1 MSEGE
6 IQDAVRLALAEV
18 PGLVL
23 WRNNVGMAEHWT
35 PRGVQRTRYGL
46 APGSADLIGCL
57 NGRFVALEIKTP
69 TGRLTPEQKTW
80 LALVERHGGL
90 TAVVRSADDALAA
103 VRGWL

>member
-1 MSEGE
+1 VSEGE
-6 IQDAVRLALAEV
+6 IQDAVRLALADV

-23 WRNNVGMAEHWT
+23 WRNNVGMAEHWS
-35 PRGVQRTRYGL
+35 PKGVRRTRYGL

-57 NGRFVALEIKTP
+57 SGRFVALEIKTP

-90 TAVVRSADDALAA
+90 TAVVHSADEALAV